1 MPETSARGTPTFAAH
16 WQQGVAS
23 MCHAGIVVVAAAPDD
38 LSTLH
43 RLIVRHMRPFLAST
57 SFRHPAWQRGMPYWG
72 IATTV
77 VVRY

>member
-1 MPETSARGTPTFAAH
+1 MPETSARGTPTFATR

-23 MCHAGIVVVAAAPDD
+23 TCHAGIAAVAVAPDD
-38 LSTLH
+38 LSTLR
-43 RLIVRHMRPFLAST
+43 RLIVRHMRSSLVST
-57 SFRHPAWQRGMPYWG
+57 SFRHPAWQWGMPYWG